1 MEILGNY
8 DKKKSVFTPKQ
19 LNLVFKKKIWLRGVG
34 VDGWGPELNG
44 KIRHFFLI
52 LP

>member
-19 LNLVFKKKIWLRGVG
+19 LNLVFLKKNLVKGGGGGWVG
-34 VDGWGPELNG
+34 SGA
-44 KIRHFFLI
+44 
-52 LP
+52 